1 MLLPR
6 ASDLEE
12 EPTID
17 LNKVLE
23 YARNITECPIYVG
36 SLPKW
41 TFLQCWQCVTPFFRL
56 CTVKCVFVCIIAVQ
70 YNCYM
75 LVCISMHFYYK
86 KLLFMSIIESSIS
99 TLSMSV
105 YAYNYTCLWF
115 ELTLLRSTGCANK
128 LCIIIHHITLCC
140 VLHQYANGC
149 TL

>member
-41 TFLQCWQCVTPFFRL
+41 TFLQCWQCVTPVFRL
-56 CTVKCVFVCIIAVQ
+56 CTVKCVFVCVIAVQ

-75 LVCISMHFYYK
+75 LVCISMHFYY
-86 KLLFMSIIESSIS
+86 I
-99 TLSMSV
+99 V
-105 YAYNYTCLWF
+105 YVYN
-115 ELTLLRSTGCANK
+115 
-128 LCIIIHHITLCC
+128 
-140 VLHQYANGC
+140 
-149 TL
+149 

>member
-41 TFLQCWQCVTPFFRL
+41 TFLQCWQSVTPFFRL

-75 LVCISMHFYYK
+75 LVCISMHFYY
-86 KLLFMSIIESSIS
+86 I
-99 TLSMSV
+99 V
-105 YAYNYTCLWF
+105 YVYDWIVYINTQYVC
-115 ELTLLRSTGCANK
+115 
-128 LCIIIHHITLCC
+128 LCIQLYMFVVLIDAFEKCGLC
-140 VLHQYANGC
+140 
-149 TL
+149 

>member
-41 TFLQCWQCVTPFFRL
+41 TFLQCWQCVNTPFFRL

-70 YNCYM
+70 LLY
-75 LVCISMHFYYK
+75 VSMY
-86 KLLFMSIIESSIS
+86 
-99 TLSMSV
+99 
-105 YAYNYTCLWF
+105 
-115 ELTLLRSTGCANK
+115 
-128 LCIIIHHITLCC
+128 
-140 VLHQYANGC
+140 
-149 TL
+149 

>member
-1 MLLPR
+1 MLFPR

-56 CTVKCVFVCIIAVQ
+56 IMHSQMCFCVHYRCTI
-70 YNCYM
+70 
-75 LVCISMHFYYK
+75 
-86 KLLFMSIIESSIS
+86 
-99 TLSMSV
+99 
-105 YAYNYTCLWF
+105 
-115 ELTLLRSTGCANK
+115 
-128 LCIIIHHITLCC
+128 
-140 VLHQYANGC
+140 
-149 TL
+149 